1 LPEVFFFTE
10 LATDPRFKT
19 SDPDVI
25 CMPCAMCKSNT
36 HVQHVRPSYDAG
48 AEAVRFYAGSSS
60 ATAIVCMIYKCTNPN
75 CVGVQAAAR
84 NRSKKEP
91 NAKRA
96 KQTVAYQFRSTAADQ
111 LAMLPKY
118 VRTQFPCVLL
128 RVGGYSFDLADV
140 LLTSAANSMQTATQV
155 HEMWGRRQ
163 YIYALLY
170 CLEFQS
176 KTAICCRVCHSKNRS
191 ASAPREICQTASYT

>member
-1 LPEVFFFTE
+1 MSVSVSVSVQPPSLPPRVPLLHMQVVLPEVFFFTE

-91 NAKRA
+91 NIKRA

-118 VRTQFPCVLL
+118 VRTQFMKK
-128 RVGGYSFDLADV
+128 S
-140 LLTSAANSMQTATQV
+140 TNT
-155 HEMWGRRQ
+155 
-163 YIYALLY
+163 
-170 CLEFQS
+170 
-176 KTAICCRVCHSKNRS
+176 
-191 ASAPREICQTASYT
+191 